1 MRTNLLK
8 FFSLS
13 ALSIFIVLILFIV
26 LAIVGKVSIGTLQ
39 EAIFSKEIQF
49 AVKLSLMTASIATL
63 LGVIVGAPSAYAIA
77 RYNFKG
83 KELID
88 SLIDLPVILPPLIS
102 GFALLVFFGNTL
114 IGKTITENIINVIF
128 SPTGI
133 IVAQFFVATPFI
145 IKTSK
150 AVFESIDEKYEYVAQ
165 SLGMTKLKTFFKVIL
180 PMAKNGILAGMILA
194 WARSMGEFGATLM
207 LAGAT
212 KMKTETLPIA
222 VFLNISVGKL
232 ELALSVAFIFLVV
245 AVLTIFSIKTIVK
258 IGGDDYDKY

>member
-8 FFSLS
+8 FLSLS
-13 ALSIFIVLILFIV
+13 ALSIFIMLILFIV
-26 LAIVGKVSIGTLQ
+26 LAIVGKISLSNIE
-39 EAIFSKEIQF
+39 EALLSNEVQF
-49 AVKLSLMTASIATL
+49 AVKLSLGTASIATL
-63 LGVIVGAPSAYAIA
+63 LGAFVGIPSAYALA

-83 KELID
+83 KEFID

-102 GFALLVFFGNTL
+102 GFALLVFFGDTI
-114 IGKTITENIINVIF
+114 IGKAITENILDIVF

-133 IVAQFFVATPFI
+133 VVAQFFVATPFI

-150 AVFESIDEKYEYVAQ
+150 AIFESIDEKYEYIAQ
-165 SLGMTKLKTFFKVIL
+165 SLGMTKLKSFFKVVL

-258 IGGDDYDKY
+258 IGDNHAKY

>member
-1 MRTNLLK
+1 MRDLLK

-13 ALSIFIVLILFIV
+13 ALSIFIILILFIV

-63 LGVIVGAPSAYAIA
+63 LGAIVGVPSAYALT

-114 IGKTITENIINVIF
+114 IGRTITENIINVIF

-150 AVFESIDEKYEYVAQ
+150 AVFEGIDEKYEYVAQ
-165 SLGMTKLKTFFKVIL
+165 SLGMTKLKSFFKVII

-222 VFLNISVGKL
+222 VFLNISIGKL

-258 IGGDDYDKY
+258 IGGGDYDKY

>member
-258 IGGDDYDKY
+258 IGDNHAKY

>member
-63 LGVIVGAPSAYAIA
+63 LGVIVGAPSAYALA

-114 IGKTITENIINVIF
+114 IGRVITENIINVVF

-150 AVFESIDEKYEYVAQ
+150 AVFEGIDEKYEHIAQ
-165 SLGMTKLKTFFKVIL
+165 SLGMTKLKTFFKVVL

>member
-1 MRTNLLK
+1 MKKNLLK
-8 FFSLS
+8 FLSLS
-13 ALSIFIVLILFIV
+13 ALSIFIVLILFII
-26 LAIVGKVSIGTLQ
+26 LAIVGKISPSTVK
-39 EAIFSKEIQF
+39 EALLSKEVQF
-49 AVKLSLMTASIATL
+49 AIKLSLETASIATL
-63 LGVIVGAPSAYAIA
+63 LGAFIGIPSAYALA
-77 RYNFKG
+77 RYKFKG

-114 IGKTITENIINVIF
+114 IGNEINNIFNIIFTPV
-128 SPTGI
+128 GI

-150 AVFESIDEKYEYVAQ
+150 AVFESIDTKYEHIAQ
-165 SLGMTKLKTFFKVIL
+165 SLGLTKLKSFFKVVL
-180 PMAKNGILAGMILA
+180 PMAKNGIITGMILA

-222 VFLNISVGKL
+222 VFLNISIGNI
-232 ELALSVAFIFLVV
+232 ELALSIAFIFLVV
-245 AVLTIFSIKTIVK
+245 AILIIFSIKTIIK
-258 IGGDDYDKY
+258 IGGENHAKC

>member
-1 MRTNLLK
+1 MRNLLK
-8 FFSLS
+8 FISLS
-13 ALSIFIVLILFIV
+13 ALSIFVIFIIFAVLT
-26 LAIVGKVSIGTLQ
+26 IVGKVSIETLE

-49 AVKLSLMTASIATL
+49 AIKLSLMTASIATL
-63 LGVIVGAPSAYAIA
+63 IGAIVGIPSAYALA

-88 SLIDLPVILPPLIS
+88 SLVDLPVILPPLIS

-114 IGKTITENIINVIF
+114 IGGIAESIINIIF
-128 SPTGI
+128 SPIGI

-150 AVFESIDEKYEYVAQ
+150 AVFEGIDEKYEYIAQ
-165 SLGMTKLKTFFKVIL
+165 SLGISRLKSFFKVIL

-194 WARSMGEFGATLM
+194 WARSIGEFGATLM

-245 AVLTIFSIKTIVK
+245 AVLIIFSIKTIVK
-258 IGGDDYDKY
+258 IGDNYEP